1 MKWQPKHSSLIV
13 IAIGFGLLYFNFH
26 KLWMLVPVGISLTGF
41 LINKVGAFIHTSW
54 MMLAKI
60 LGYVNSRIILTL
72 LFFIVLTPLGIAVR
86 LLKKSEF
93 HLSSEKRYTLFV
105 TRNYLYTKKDLLT
118 PW

>member
-1 MKWQPKHSSLIV
+1 MKWQPKHSSLLV

-26 KLWMLVPVGISLTGF
+26 KLWLLVPVGISLVGF
-41 LINKVGAFIHTSW
+41 FINPMGEFVHKSW

-60 LGYVNSRIILTL
+60 LGYINSRIILSL
-72 LFFIVLTPLGIAVR
+72 LFFVVLTPLGIAVR

-93 HLSSEKRYTLFV
+93 SLSPKKRNTFFI
-105 TRNYLYTKKDLLT
+105 TRNHLYTKKDLLQ